1 METMVK
7 HQIAD
12 FHVEYMDVTQHWHP
26 ESEPFAGG
34 DALLTALYDGW
45 RMLKDVTCETHWFAG
60 MRQTNIYYVDL
71 VRGDER
77 MTMPV
82 THNPYVDRM
91 LNMGEIHMIFTEF
104 TG

>member
-1 METMVK
+1 
-7 HQIAD
+7 
-12 FHVEYMDVTQHWHP
+12 
-26 ESEPFAGG
+26 
-34 DALLTALYDGW
+34 
-45 RMLKDVTCETHWFAG
+45 